1 MFTLTV
7 QVPPPTIEPPEKE
20 IDTLLAAGAK
30 VGVPQPLVL
39 ALGVAATFIAPGE
52 VGKVSLKATPVKA
65 VEGFGLV
72 IVKVSVEVPPARM
85 GLWEKALVILAGVST
100 TSVAVLLT
108 APGPALVCVVV
119 APPLL
124 LA

>member
-72 IVKVSVEVPPARM
+72 IVKVSVEVPLGAI
-85 GLWEKALVILAGVST
+85 ALGANAFVMEGGTTADTVREALAGLPVPAFVVLT
-100 TSVAVLLT
+100 PLLVLL
-108 APGPALVCVVV
+108 
-119 APPLL
+119 
-124 LA
+124 